1 MKALI
6 VDDDLALADVVS
18 FTLRRAGF
26 EVITANDGMRAVQR
40 WQEDR
45 PDFIILD
52 LNLPKLSGL
61 EVCKLIRLQSDVPI
75 LILSV
80 RGEDDDIVAG
90 LQFGADD
97 YVVKPFSPRQLV
109 ARVEALLRR
118 SGNASPAPDNLT
130 VGEMKLDPARGEL
143 YICGELKSH
152 LTRLEN
158 ELLQTLLL
166 HRDQVL
172 SADVLIDRV
181 WGPGGGDRAMLKQ
194 LVYRLRRKI
203 KQQAAGSCPD
213 IETIPG
219 VGYSLVTSPRSKAPL
234 TH

>member
-18 FTLRRAGF
+18 FTLRRAGY
-26 EVITANDGMRAVQR
+26 EVITANDGLRALQR
-40 WQEDR
+40 WQQER
-45 PDFIILD
+45 PDFVILD
-52 LNLPKLSGL
+52 LNLPRMSGL
-61 EVCKLIRLQSDVPI
+61 DVCKLIRLESDVPI

-80 RGEDDDIVAG
+80 RGEDDDIVSG
-90 LQFGADD
+90 LQMGADD

-118 SGNASPAPDNLT
+118 SGSPSPAPDNLT
-130 VGEMKLDPARGEL
+130 VGDMKLDPARGDV
-143 YICGELKSH
+143 YIGGELRSH

-172 SADVLIDRV
+172 SADVLIDHV

-203 KQQAAGSCPD
+203 QQHGAGDCPD
-213 IETIPG
+213 IETISG
-219 VGYSLVTSPRSKAPL
+219 VGYSLVTSHKPKIAIP
-234 TH
+234 

>member
-26 EVITANDGMRAVQR
+26 EISTANDGMAAIDR
-40 WQEDR
+40 WQQDR

-61 EVCKLIRLQSDVPI
+61 EVCRRIRTESDVPI

-80 RGEDDDIVAG
+80 RGDDDDIVTG
-90 LQFGADD
+90 LQVGADD

-118 SGNASPAPDNLT
+118 TGSGTPAPDSLT
-130 VGEMKLDPARGEL
+130 VGDLRLDPARGEV

-166 HRDQVL
+166 HREQVL
-172 SADVLIDRV
+172 SADVLIDHV

-194 LVYRLRRKI
+194 LVYRLRRKV
-203 KQQAAGSCPD
+203 QNATADCPD

-219 VGYSLVTSPRSKAPL
+219 VGYSLVKSRKSKVPL
-234 TH
+234 AD

>member
-26 EVITANDGMRAVQR
+26 EISTANDGMTALER
-40 WQEDR
+40 WQQER
-45 PDFIILD
+45 PDFVILD

-61 EVCKLIRLQSDVPI
+61 EVCKRIRQESDIPI

-80 RGEDDDIVAG
+80 RGEDDDIVTG
-90 LQFGADD
+90 LQVGADD

-118 SGNASPAPDNLT
+118 SGSPSLAPDSLT
-130 VGEMKLDPARGEL
+130 VGDMRLDPARSEM
-143 YICGELKSH
+143 YVCGELKSH

-158 ELLQTLLL
+158 ELMQTLLL

-172 SADVLIDRV
+172 SADVLIDHV

-194 LVYRLRRKI
+194 LVYRLRRKM
-203 KQQAAGSCPD
+203 QNATAECPD

-219 VGYSLVTSPRSKAPL
+219 VGYSLVTSRKSRIPL
-234 TH
+234 AS

>member
-18 FTLRRAGF
+18 FTLRRAGYD
-26 EVITANDGMRAVQR
+26 VSMAHDGLKALER
-40 WQEDR
+40 WETER

-61 EVCKLIRLQSDVPI
+61 QVCQRIRSESDIPI

-80 RGEDDDIVAG
+80 RAEDDDIVN
-90 LQFGADD
+90 LLKEGADD
-97 YVVKPFSPRQLV
+97 YMVKPFSPRQLV

-118 SGNASPAPDNLT
+118 SGNPTPAPDSFT
-130 VGEMKLDPARGEL
+130 VGDMKLDPSRSEVF
-143 YICGELKSH
+143 ICGELKGR

-158 ELLQTLLL
+158 KLLQTLLL
-166 HRDQVL
+166 NRGQVL
-172 SADVLIDRV
+172 SADTLIDHV

-194 LVYRLRRKI
+194 LVYRLRGKMQ
-203 KQQAAGSCPD
+203 KTSENCPD
-213 IETIPG
+213 IETVTG
-219 VGYSLVTSPRSKAPL
+219 VGYSLVIAPKPAS
-234 TH
+234 HPKS

>member
-18 FTLRRAGF
+18 FTLRRAGY
-26 EVITANDGMRAVQR
+26 EVITANDGLRALQR
-40 WQEDR
+40 WQQDR
-45 PDFIILD
+45 PDFVILD
-52 LNLPKLSGL
+52 LNLPRMSGL
-61 EVCKLIRLQSDVPI
+61 DVCKLIRLESDVPI

-90 LQFGADD
+90 LQLGADD

-118 SGNASPAPDNLT
+118 SGSPSPAPDNLT
-130 VGEMKLDPARGEL
+130 VGDMKLDPTRGDL
-143 YICGELKSH
+143 YVCGELRSH

-172 SADVLIDRV
+172 SADVLIDHV

-203 KQQAAGSCPD
+203 QQHASDNCPD
-213 IETIPG
+213 IETIAG
-219 VGYSLVTSPRSKAPL
+219 VGYSLVTSHRSKIAL
-234 TH
+234 A

>member
-26 EVITANDGMRAVQR
+26 DVVVAHDGLAALDR
-40 WQEDR
+40 WQQEN
-45 PDFIILD
+45 PDFIVLD

-61 EVCKLIRLQSDVPI
+61 QVCQRIRAESNVPI

-90 LQFGADD
+90 LAQGADK
-97 YVVKPFSPRQLV
+97 YIVKPFSPRQLV
-109 ARVEALLRR
+109 AHIEALLRR
-118 SGNASPAPDNLT
+118 SGNPNPAPDRFT
-130 VGEMKLDPARGEL
+130 VGEMTLDPARSEVYVAGEL
-143 YICGELKSH
+143 RAH

-158 ELLQTLLL
+158 ELLQTLMIN
-166 HRDQVL
+166 RDQVL
-172 SADVLIDRV
+172 AADALIDHV
-181 WGPGGGDRAMLKQ
+181 WGQGGGDRAMLKQ
-194 LVYRLRRKI
+194 LIYRLRRKI
-203 KQQAAGSCPD
+203 EKDSQSCPH

-219 VGYSLVTSPRSKAPL
+219 IGYSLVTAQRSAALQKA
-234 TH
+234 

>member
-26 EVITANDGMRAVQR
+26 DVVVAHDGVAALER
-40 WQEDR
+40 WEQDS

-61 EVCKLIRLQSDVPI
+61 EVCQRIRAESNVPI

-80 RGEDDDIVAG
+80 RGDDDDIVTG
-90 LQFGADD
+90 LAQGADK
-97 YVVKPFSPRQLV
+97 YIVKPFSPRQLI
-109 ARVEALLRR
+109 AHIEALLRR
-118 SGNASPAPDNLT
+118 SGNPNPTPDRFT
-130 VGEMKLDPARGEL
+130 VGDMTLDPARSEVYVGGEL
-143 YICGELKSH
+143 RGH

-158 ELLQTLLL
+158 ELLQTLMLN
-166 HRDQVL
+166 RDQVMG
-172 SADVLIDRV
+172 ADALIDHV
-181 WGPGGGDRAMLKQ
+181 WGQGGGDRAMLKQ

-203 KQQAAGSCPD
+203 ETASLGCPQ

-219 VGYSLVTSPRSKAPL
+219 VGYSLVTAEKSRTVQKA
-234 TH
+234 

>member
-18 FTLRRAGF
+18 FTLRRAGY
-26 EVITANDGMRAVQR
+26 EVITANDGLRALQR
-40 WQEDR
+40 WQQER
-45 PDFIILD
+45 PDIVLLD
-52 LNLPKLSGL
+52 LNLPKMGGL
-61 EVCKLIRLQSDVPI
+61 DVCKLIRLESDVPI

-80 RGEDDDIVAG
+80 RGEDDDIVTG
-90 LQFGADD
+90 LQYGADD

-118 SGNASPAPDNLT
+118 SGSPSPAPDNLT
-130 VGEMKLDPARGEL
+130 VGDMKLDPARGDV
-143 YICGELKSH
+143 YICGALKGH

-166 HRDQVL
+166 NRDQVL
-172 SADVLIDRV
+172 SAEVLIDHV

-203 KQQAAGSCPD
+203 QHHASDSCPD

-219 VGYSLVTSPRSKAPL
+219 VGYSLVTSHKTKAL
-234 TH
+234 LEQ

>member
-26 EVITANDGMRAVQR
+26 EISTANDGMTALAR
-40 WQEDR
+40 WQQER
-45 PDFIILD
+45 PDFVILD

-61 EVCKLIRLQSDVPI
+61 EVCKRIRQESDIPI

-80 RGEDDDIVAG
+80 RGEDDDIVTG
-90 LQFGADD
+90 LQVGADD

-118 SGNASPAPDNLT
+118 SGSPSLAPDSLT
-130 VGEMKLDPARGEL
+130 VGDMRLDPARSEM
-143 YICGELKSH
+143 YVCGELKSH

-172 SADVLIDRV
+172 SADVLIDHV

-194 LVYRLRRKI
+194 LVYRLRRKM
-203 KQQAAGSCPD
+203 QNATAECPD

-219 VGYSLVTSPRSKAPL
+219 VGYSLVTSRKSRIPL
-234 TH
+234 AS